1 MNAPFENRNRVAGV
15 EEFGRRWPHEGVTT
29 QSKDDILA
37 RLEPLVAQRVGSCES
52 VGEPQ
57 GPLPLRARQKGEGP
71 RDRASRDKLEAFLR
85 TDCAAI
91 EAEVGVKNARPHT
104 PRAES
109 WKAATSNAFSD
120 PTDEL
125 QASRHQARTLASDPV
140 GVVDRRAVHDRP
152 RRDRGL
158 LAAVGALISQAPSAV
173 RPALFMG
180 AGGT

>member
-52 VGEPQ
+52 VVEPQ
-57 GPLPLRARQKGEGP
+57 GPLSLRARQKGEGP
-71 RDRASRDKLEAFLR
+71 QDRASHDKLEAFLR

-104 PRAES
+104 PTVAS
-109 WKAATSNAFSD
+109 WKAATSCALPDS
-120 PTDEL
+120 TDEL
-125 QASRHQARTLASDPV
+125 TTSRHKADTSIKAEV
-140 GVVDRRAVHDRP
+140 GVKNAR
-152 RRDRGL
+152 
-158 LAAVGALISQAPSAV
+158 
-173 RPALFMG
+173 
-180 AGGT
+180 